1 MDNSHKYGVFS
12 ATHCSVWFIYILENI
27 IIQKWMKVVASDIYS
42 KVRVTCILIDASD
55 TETLEMGVSVQI
67 PCTV

>member
-1 MDNSHKYGVFS
+1 
-12 ATHCSVWFIYILENI
+12 
-27 IIQKWMKVVASDIYS
+27 MKVVASDIYS

-67 PCTV
+67 PCAVQSCREVGPGPL